1 MKAFTIVGIVF
12 LVLGLVTLISGDFPV
27 SSHTDTIDIGP
38 IRATIQ
44 KEKHLPVPT
53 VLSMA
58 AIGAGITL
66 LILAGR
72 K

>member
-1 MKAFTIVGIVF
+1 MKAFTIAGIVF
-12 LVLGLVTLISGDFPV
+12 LIVGFVTLISGNFPV

-38 IRATIQ
+38 IHATVQ

-66 LILAGR
+66 IILAGR

>member
-1 MKAFTIVGIVF
+1 MKAFTVVGIVF
-12 LVLGLVTLISGDFPV
+12 LIVGFVTLIFGGFPV
-27 SSHTDTIDIGP
+27 SSHTDSIDIGP
-38 IRATIQ
+38 LKATVH

-58 AIGAGITL
+58 AIGAGITFM
-66 LILAGR
+66 ILAGR